1 MLSGALDKPWGLST
15 YSGWTGHLLAE
26 WGVLSSL
33 GCCQVLQKLL
43 GRSHMSLHILSSDI
57 LATVS
62 SQVPGMVEVL
72 SALD

>member
-1 MLSGALDKPWGLST
+1 
-15 YSGWTGHLLAE
+15 
-26 WGVLSSL
+26 
-33 GCCQVLQKLL
+33 
-43 GRSHMSLHILSSDI
+43 MSLHILSSDI